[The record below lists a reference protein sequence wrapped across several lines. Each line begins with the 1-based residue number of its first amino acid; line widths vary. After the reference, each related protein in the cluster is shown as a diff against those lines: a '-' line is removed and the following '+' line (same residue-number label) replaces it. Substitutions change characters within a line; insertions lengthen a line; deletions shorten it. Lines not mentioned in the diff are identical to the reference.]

1 MQKPL
6 LTRNHKKLM
15 IMIKYCYLYPF
26 NGKSLNLTSKEGVS
40 SIIELNNLPC
50 LELLGRTLCGE
61 VFKNKNVKCLM
72 ELIILITVLLVCCL
86 I

>member
-26 NGKSLNLTSKEGVS
+26 NGKSLNLTSKEGGV
-40 SIIELNNLPC
+40 INH
-50 LELLGRTLCGE
+50 
-61 VFKNKNVKCLM
+61 
-72 ELIILITVLLVCCL
+72 
-86 I
+86 